1 MLSFQC
7 DNIHIFRAQQSCLA
21 SGCQTGQDRL
31 RASAEGEDS
40 LYLEEV
46 SCPCPPP
53 PTTQPSAPLCL
64 FQGSL
69 FSTFPSPRST
79 LDKPVTVK
87 TLITQERGGAEQ
99 EKGKALLRTDVNV
112 HPR

>member
-46 SCPCPPP
+46 SCPGAPSLPLSGVTLLYISF
-53 PTTQPSAPLCL
+53 PTEYTGQACDGKDPDNSRAW
-64 FQGSL
+64 
-69 FSTFPSPRST
+69 RS
-79 LDKPVTVK
+79 
-87 TLITQERGGAEQ
+87 
-99 EKGKALLRTDVNV
+99 
-112 HPR
+112 